1 MKKKLIVLIITLLSS
16 IWLNAQEA
24 VTTSESVEHN
34 VEVLNHAHQMA
45 KVKEA
50 DKKTVQPF
58 WSDQQI
64 KQAELEKK
72 YLQAIS
78 AESENKKNY
87 AYLAGLYLTN
97 NKTAKAIDAYQDAI
111 THDANNPKL
120 FAAISIAYLHQ
131 SKYDMAKAMADYALV
146 LDPKLKQVKKINEY
160 ITAKQEALK
169 PAQSAP
175 LSKSTKQ
182 IGHSTV
188 NLDLSAGK
196 PNDAVHGKIE

>member
-72 YLQAIS
+72 VPTSYFCGIR
-78 AESENKKNY
+78 
-87 AYLAGLYLTN
+87 
-97 NKTAKAIDAYQDAI
+97 
-111 THDANNPKL
+111 
-120 FAAISIAYLHQ
+120 
-131 SKYDMAKAMADYALV
+131 
-146 LDPKLKQVKKINEY
+146 
-160 ITAKQEALK
+160 KQEKLRL
-169 PAQSAP
+169 PSGVIFNQ
-175 LSKSTKQ
+175 Q
-182 IGHSTV
+182 
-188 NLDLSAGK
+188 
-196 PNDAVHGKIE
+196 